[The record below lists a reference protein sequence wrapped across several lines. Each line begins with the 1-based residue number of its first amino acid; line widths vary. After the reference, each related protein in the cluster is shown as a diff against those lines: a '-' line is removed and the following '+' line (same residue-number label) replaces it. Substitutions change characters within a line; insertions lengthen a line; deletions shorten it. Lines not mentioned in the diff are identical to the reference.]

1 MSYEGPL
8 APASELDH
16 ITERVKTR
24 INVRNLETIRQISKD
39 SGESIALIPLTQR
52 RATIANILLEI
63 AEQDGWIDEDLV
75 RSICTERTRKKYPN
89 AGAALA
95 DLDVDKANEVWQLLQ
110 DIYADRVLLE
120 YNPVSNN
127 YHTYQKEPQNG

>member
-75 RSICTERTRKKYPN
+75 RSICTERTGKKYPN

-95 DLDVDKANEVWQLLQ
+95 DLDVEKAEEVWQLLQ